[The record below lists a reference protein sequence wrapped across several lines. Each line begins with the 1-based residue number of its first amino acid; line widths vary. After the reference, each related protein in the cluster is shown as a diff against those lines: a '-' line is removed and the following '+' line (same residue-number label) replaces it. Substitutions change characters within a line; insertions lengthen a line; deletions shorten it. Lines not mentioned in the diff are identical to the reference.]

1 MRSIEMLTARE
12 ILRLKYEKELT
23 TRDIAACAGCSK
35 SSVSNLIKRAEEAS
49 LTWPL
54 DVSDVQLIQLLY
66 PATGASTTKT
76 PEPDM
81 NYIYRELKRKGV
93 TLTLLWE
100 EYKEQHP
107 DGMMYTQFCSRYREF
122 KKSNKLEMHKEHTG
136 GEMEVDW
143 AGSTVAYCNP
153 KTGEVRDAYIF
164 VAVLPASHYP
174 FIRAYDN
181 MQIANWIDAHT
192 KAYNC
197 FGGVPKITIPD
208 NAKTAVIKAH
218 RFNPT
223 LNRNYMTMAAHY
235 RTTIVPARS
244 RTPKDKGSVENAV
257 GIITR
262 RILAPLRNRQFF
274 SVAEINEALG
284 QGADKLVLEP
294 FQKMEGNRKS
304 LFEQIDKPALMPL
317 PATAYE
323 YADWKEAKAGFNYHV
338 EYDKFHYSVPYSYA
352 GKPCQVRVTAK
363 TTEIYVGNE
372 RIAAHTRNYDTRHR
386 YTTLPEHMPESHKA
400 VSKWNT
406 ARFLAWAEKT
416 GPNTKQ
422 FIQLLLESREHPV
435 QAYKAAMGI
444 LSLTNS
450 YSSSIMERAALEA
463 IANSTVSYKYF
474 SLTVQ
479 QLSRKEVQPDK
490 IIENTNVRG
499 KDSFAPKKGI
509 YVN

>member
-12 ILRLKYEKELT
+12 ILKLKYEKELT
-23 TRDIAACAGCSK
+23 TRDIAASAGCSK
-35 SSVSNLIKRAEEAS
+35 SSVSNLLKRAKKAGVS
-49 LTWPL
+49 WPL
-54 DVSDVQLIQLLY
+54 DVSDVQLLQLLY
-66 PATGASTTKT
+66 PAVPASTAP

-81 NYIYRELKRKGV
+81 NYVYAELKRKGV
-93 TLTLLWE
+93 TLTLLWD
-100 EYKEQHP
+100 EYKQRHP
-107 DGMMYTQFCSRYREF
+107 DGLMYTQFCKRYREF

-143 AGSTVAYCNP
+143 AGSTIPYCDP

-181 MQIANWIDAHT
+181 MRIANWIDAHVRS
-192 KAYNC
+192 YDC
-197 FGGVPKITIPD
+197 FGGVPKVTIPD

-223 LNRNYMTMAAHY
+223 LNRNYMAMADHY
-235 RTTIVPARS
+235 RTTIVPTRS
-244 RTPKDKGSVENAV
+244 RTPKDKAAVENSV
-257 GIITR
+257 GNVTR

-274 SVAEINEALG
+274 SVAEINDALM
-284 QGADKLVLEP
+284 QGADKFILEP

-304 LFEQIDKPALMPL
+304 LFEQIDRPALMPL
-317 PATAYE
+317 PATTYE

-352 GKPCQVRVTAK
+352 GKLCSVRATAK
-363 TTEIYVGNE
+363 TIEIYIGSE
-372 RIAAHTRNYDTRHR
+372 RIAAHPRNCNTLNR
-386 YTTLPEHMPESHKA
+386 YTTLLEHMPDNHKA
-400 VSKWNT
+400 VSQWNDG
-406 ARFLAWAEKT
+406 RFLAWAGKT
-416 GPNTKQ
+416 GPNTEQ

-444 LSLTNS
+444 LSLTKN
-450 YSSSIMERAALEA
+450 YSSDIMERAALEA
-463 IANSTVSYKYF
+463 TTNNTVSYKYF
-474 SLTVQ
+474 SLIVK
-479 QLSRKEVQPDK
+479 QLSKEPVQLEK

-499 KDSFAPKKGI
+499 KGSFAKGAI